1 MSGAMVSGRESDRVA
16 DAIVARDLRRIY
28 GQGHNRVHALQGA
41 SLNVDRGEMV
51 ALVGPSG
58 SGKTTLLNC
67 LVGLDRPESGA
78 TQVLGTSIEDLDY
91 EAAVAWRRNHV
102 AIVFQ
107 ATGLLPHLT
116 ARENIDI
123 VLRIRGVAR
132 RERRTR
138 SVAALDQMG
147 IGEFA
152 EHRPAELS
160 GGQQQRVSLARALA
174 SQPALLIA
182 DEPTAQLDIDT
193 TVTVLHELRAAA
205 SAIGTTV
212 LIATHDVTAQDF
224 ADRSVRMLDG
234 CVTKVER

>member
-1 MSGAMVSGRESDRVA
+1 MSGAMASGLESDRVA
-16 DAIVARDLRRIY
+16 DAIVARDLRRTY